1 MKEKI
6 WTNDKQY
13 NVDQWRTFTIS
24 LPKEVVVFREKIFD
38 DLLEAYGKI
47 WMMGE
52 IFDYEK

>member
-47 WMMGE
+47 
-52 IFDYEK
+52 